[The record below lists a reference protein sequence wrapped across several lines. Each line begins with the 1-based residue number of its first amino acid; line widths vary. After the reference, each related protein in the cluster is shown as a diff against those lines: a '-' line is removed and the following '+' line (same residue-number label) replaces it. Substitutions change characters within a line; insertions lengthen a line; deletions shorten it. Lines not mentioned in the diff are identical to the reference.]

1 MNRKED
7 VSDACFA
14 LWRARVL
21 GNPKPYERLQRIKE
35 AKVRLI
41 QLIKRGPDLG
51 NHPLQRDELNRRQRE
66 ANLAGV
72 SLYREFPVAS
82 LTVYIRKW

>member
-7 VSDACFA
+7 VADACFA
-14 LWRARVL
+14 LWRAQVL

-35 AKVRLI
+35 ARFSLI
-41 QLIKRGPDLG
+41 RLIKRGPDLG

>member
-1 MNRKED
+1 LI
-7 VSDACFA
+7 APLA
-14 LWRARVL
+14 LIGGGVL

-82 LTVYIRKW
+82 LAVYIRKW

>member
-7 VSDACFA
+7 VADACFA
-14 LWRARVL
+14 LWRARAL
-21 GNPKPYERLQRIKE
+21 GDPKPQERLQRIRD
-35 AKVRLI
+35 AKARLI
-41 QLIKRGPDLG
+41 RLIKRGPNLR

-66 ANLAGV
+66 ANLAGL
-72 SLYREFPVAS
+72 SLYRELPVAS

>member
-7 VSDACFA
+7 VADACFA

-21 GNPKPYERLQRIKE
+21 GNPKPYERLQRISD
-35 AKVRLI
+35 AKARLFR
-41 QLIKRGPDLG
+41 LIKRGPDSS
-51 NHPLQRDELNRRQRE
+51 NHSSQRDELNRRQRE
-66 ANLAGV
+66 ANRAGV
-72 SLYREFPVAS
+72 SLYREFPVSS

>member
-7 VSDACFA
+7 VADACFA

-41 QLIKRGPDLG
+41 QLIKL
-51 NHPLQRDELNRRQRE
+51 
-66 ANLAGV
+66 
-72 SLYREFPVAS
+72 
-82 LTVYIRKW
+82 